1 MGDWYD
7 HLLLIV
13 SSSTRHQVFILSDSN
28 FIIKLLNRTAFSTEF
43 EHLIVHVLSL
53 RSIYSI
59 KFPIQFCWV
68 PGHVGLLGN
77 EAADKLANIGSGS
90 LRTHPLRIPTSHDT
104 YFEYTL
110 SNDISPP

>member
-1 MGDWYD
+1 MAISY
-7 HLLLIV
+7 LIV

-43 EHLIVHVLSL
+43 EHLIVRILSL
-53 RSIYSI
+53 RSIYSTN
-59 KFPIQFCWV
+59 FPIQFCWV